1 MMTTMM
7 TRIMKN
13 NNISFSFLII
23 DALVIIFS
31 IFMGKLWLLNTQVAF
46 VCSALITLASFY
58 SYKKSINKRID
69 MGDNGVYKDNYDDLE
84 DPYNLFDD
92 EDEQKQDKKRDGA
105 VTYAIKGFAS
115 GIGGALN
122 IYRLVAYGILIVAF
136 LYLSRHNLFNPIAFF
151 LGLSV
156 VPIASMFSTLNEKSK
171 QN

>member
-1 MMTTMM
+1 MTTMM
-7 TRIMKN
+7 MRIMKN

-23 DALVIIFS
+23 DSLVIMFS
-31 IFMGKLWLLNTQVAF
+31 IYMGKLWLLNTQVAF

-92 EDEQKQDKKRDGA
+92 EDKQKQAKKRDGA

-122 IYRLVAYGILIVAF
+122 IYRLVAYGVLVVAF
-136 LYLSRHNLFNPIAFF
+136 LYLSRHNLFSPVAFF

-156 VPIASMFSTLNEKSK
+156 VPIASMFSSLNGKSK
-171 QN
+171 QS